1 VNSIGVVGPSIR
13 TSVAGITSLA
23 ILRLL
28 GFELGFRTDVRKIA
42 HPTDKSNAKALVEG
56 FEASLGLQYWQASR
70 RWVDTSGRKKWM

>member
-23 ILRLL
+23 IFCLFR
-28 GFELGFRTDVRKIA
+28 FRTDVRKIA

-56 FEASLGLQYWQASR
+56 FEAMLGLQYWQADR
-70 RWVDTSGRKKWM
+70 DEREKKWM